1 MSTRDAL
8 KDTDR
13 LNIKQRKKTYRA
25 NNNHKKSWSNYIDIG
40 QNRFQ
45 EKVYY

>member
-1 MSTRDAL
+1 MSIRDAP
-8 KDTDR
+8 KDIDR
-13 LNIKQRKKTYRA
+13 LNIKQWKKAYHA
-25 NNNHKKSWSNYIDIG
+25 NDNHKKSWSNYIDIR